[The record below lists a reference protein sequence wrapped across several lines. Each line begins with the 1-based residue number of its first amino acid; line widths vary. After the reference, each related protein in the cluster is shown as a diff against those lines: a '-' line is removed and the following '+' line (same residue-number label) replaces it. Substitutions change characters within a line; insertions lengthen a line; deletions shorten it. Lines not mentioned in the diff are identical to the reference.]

1 MIRVAVAF
9 KGTPMYEDQLV
20 AWQNQTL
27 FKLVVGL
34 GALLAVAVADIIYKD
49 SHPAPPPYVIE
60 VDSKGEPI
68 GAVQPVLGTQAIG
81 VQTIRW
87 AISEYIDHA
96 FRIDVDWYEET
107 SLLSKVYQMSTGQAG
122 KALTAWYHSAKGK
135 NDPTQLGSKC
145 WQEVKI
151 LRTLKQPAPDTYRV
165 EYQTIRHS
173 MHDENNPTVTNWAA
187 TMRVIMGKPT
197 EINPLGLWV
206 DDLDFA
212 PEAQ

>member
-9 KGTPMYEDQLV
+9 KGTPMFEDQLV

-27 FKLVVGL
+27 FWLVVGM
-34 GALLAVAVADIIYKD
+34 GALLAIAVGDIIYKD
-49 SHPAPPPYVIE
+49 SRPAPPPYVIE
-60 VDSKGEPI
+60 VDQKGEPI
-68 GAVQPVLGTQAIG
+68 GAVQPVLGTRAVGDQA
-81 VQTIRW
+81 IRW
-87 AISEYIDHA
+87 AVSEYIDHA

-107 SLLSKVYQMSTGQAG
+107 SLLSKVYQMSTGQAS
-122 KALTAWYHSAKGK
+122 KALTAWYHSATGK
-135 NDPTQLGSKC
+135 NDPLILGAKC

-151 LRTLKQPAPDTYRV
+151 LRTLKQPVPDTYRV

-173 MHDENNPTVTNWAA
+173 LHDESNPAITNWGA
-187 TMRVIMGKPT
+187 TMKIVMGKPS
-197 EINPLGLWV
+197 EVNPLGLWV